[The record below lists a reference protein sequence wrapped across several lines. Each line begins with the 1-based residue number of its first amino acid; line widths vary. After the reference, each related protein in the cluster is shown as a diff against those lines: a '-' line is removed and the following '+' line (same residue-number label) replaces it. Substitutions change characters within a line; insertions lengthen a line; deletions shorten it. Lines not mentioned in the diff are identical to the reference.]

1 MSSSVSPLA
10 PTDVP
15 EMPVIPG
22 VKLATAAAGIRYKG
36 RTDVLLAILDKGTTV
51 AGVFTRSKC
60 PSAPVEW
67 CRARLGGGKSS
78 KSGLARALVVNS
90 GNANAFTGKTGRQST
105 ALTAS
110 IAAKAVG
117 CQPAEV
123 FLASTGVIGEP
134 LDATKFDGVLGS
146 LATQTASAGWMDA
159 ARAIMT
165 TDTFPKV
172 ATATV
177 KLGKARVTINGMAK
191 GAGMIAPDMATMLS
205 FVFTDAPI
213 SASALQSLLKAGVED
228 SFNAV
233 TIDGD
238 TSTSDTLLA
247 FATGTAAEQG
257 APKINRA
264 SDPRLKAFV
273 KAFHAVLADLA
284 EQVARDGEGAR
295 KLVEITVEGAT
306 SKASARKIAMSIAN
320 SPLVKTAIAG
330 EDANWGRVVMAVG
343 KAGEPADR
351 DRLSISFNGIRVA
364 QRGARDPSYDE
375 VEVSNAMKQPKIRI
389 KVALGL
395 GKGRDRVLTC
405 DLTKDYVAINGD
417 YRS

>member
-1 MSSSVSPLA
+1 MSSTVSPLA

-15 EMPVIPG
+15 DMPAVAGIR
-22 VKLATAAAGIRYKG
+22 LATAEAGIRYKN
-36 RTDVLLAILDKGTTV
+36 RTDVLLAVMDKGTTV
-51 AGVFTRSKC
+51 AGVFTKSKC

-67 CRARLGGGKSS
+67 CRAKL
-78 KSGLARALVVNS
+78 KSGKARALVVNS

-105 ALTAS
+105 TLTAA

-117 CQPAEV
+117 CRADEV

-134 LDATKFDGVLGS
+134 LDASKFDGVLGR
-146 LATQTASAGWMDA
+146 LADIAEPGDWMGA
-159 ARAIMT
+159 AKAIMT

-177 KLGKARVTINGMAK
+177 KLGKAKVTINGMAK
-191 GAGMIAPDMATMLS
+191 GAGMIMPDMATMLS

-213 SASALQSLLKAGVED
+213 AAPALQALLKSGVED
-228 SFNAV
+228 TFNAV

-247 FATGTAAEQG
+247 FATGAAAAHG
-257 APKINRA
+257 APKISRA
-264 SDPRLKAFV
+264 SDPRLKAFT

-295 KLVEITVEGAT
+295 KLIEITVEGAV
-306 SKASARKIAMSIAN
+306 SKVSARRVAMSIAN

-343 KAGEPADR
+343 KAGEPANR
-351 DRLSISFNGIRVA
+351 DKLSIFFNGIRVA
-364 QRGARDPSYDE
+364 KSGARDPSYDE
-375 VEVSNAMKQPKIRI
+375 AEVSKAMKEPKITI
-389 KVALGL
+389 KVSLGL

-405 DLTKDYVAINGD
+405 DLTKEYVAINGD